1 MKKRLVSPSLLS
13 AVLTTFAVLAGVGS
27 PSFAQTAAQPD
38 AWPQRSV
45 RLVVPFPPG
54 GGTDAVARALGQ
66 KLATRLGQPVV
77 IDNKPGASTIIGT
90 DSVVKAEPDGY
101 TLLVSGSTSYTV
113 NAALR
118 PKLPYDPLKDLAP
131 VAIIAR
137 APLVVVVSAT
147 SPYKDL
153 AGLLAAAK
161 AAPKT
166 INYATFGS
174 GSAPHL
180 VGALI
185 EQAADVRLQDVPYR
199 GSAQAMMG
207 LIGGEIQMAID
218 TVASAAPHVRSGKL
232 RALAI
237 AGNERAR
244 ALPTVPTVQELKLP
258 DAAFDG
264 WYAVAAPARTPAP
277 IVDKLLKEV
286 EAALRDPQ
294 LQEQIRAQGM
304 EPVFIG
310 PKAMHAAMDN
320 EIGRYRALAHRAKI
334 VVD

>member
-1 MKKRLVSPSLLS
+1 MKKRLVRASLLS
-13 AVLTTFAVLAGVGS
+13 VALAALAGIGS
-27 PSFAQTAAQPD
+27 PSFAQTPAQPD

-66 KLATRLGQPVV
+66 KLSTRLGQPVV
-77 IDNKPGASTIIGT
+77 VDNKPGASTIIGT

-199 GSAQAMMG
+199 GSAQAMMS

-264 WYAVAAPARTPAP
+264 WYAVAAPARRPAP

>member
-1 MKKRLVSPSLLS
+1 MNRLVRVSLLS
-13 AVLTTFAVLAGVGS
+13 AAAAAALLASVGN
-27 PSFAQTAAQPD
+27 PAWAQAAAPQQPE
-38 AWPQRSV
+38 AWPQRPV

-77 IDNKPGASTIIGT
+77 VDNKPGASTIIGT
-90 DSVVKAEPDGY
+90 ESVVKAEPDGY

-131 VAIIAR
+131 VAIVAR
-137 APLVVVVSAT
+137 APLVVVVNAN

-153 AGLLAAAK
+153 AALLAAAK

-180 VGALI
+180 VGALL

-207 LIGGEIQMAID
+207 LIGGEIQMAVD

-244 ALPTVPTVQELKLP
+244 ALPSVPTVQELKLP

-264 WYAVAAPARTPAP
+264 WYAVAAPVRTPAP
-277 IVDKLLKEV
+277 VVDRLLKDV
-286 EAALRDPQ
+286 EAALRDPH

-320 EIGRYRALAHRAKI
+320 EIGRYRALVHRAKI

>member
-1 MKKRLVSPSLLS
+1 MKSLFRVSLLS
-13 AVLTTFAVLAGVGS
+13 AALAALACTTTLS
-27 PSFAQTAAQPD
+27 QAQTAVHAD
-38 AWPQRSV
+38 AWPQRAV

-66 KLATRLGQPVV
+66 TLATRLGKPVV

-118 PKLPYDPLKDLAP
+118 HKLPYDPLKDLAP
-131 VAIIAR
+131 AAIVAR
-137 APLVVVVSAT
+137 APLVVVVNAT

-153 AGLLAAAK
+153 ASLLAAAK

-166 INYATFGS
+166 VNYATFGA

-180 VGALI
+180 VGALL
-185 EQAADVRLQDVPYR
+185 EQAAGVRLQDVPYR

-244 ALPTVPTVQELKLP
+244 ALPAVPTVRELKLP
-258 DAAFDG
+258 EAAFDG

-277 IVDKLLKEV
+277 IMEKLVKEV
-286 EAALRDPQ
+286 EAAMRDTQ

-304 EPVFIG
+304 EPVFVG
-310 PKAMHAAMDN
+310 PKAMHAAMED
-320 EIGRYRALAHRAKI
+320 EIGRYRALAHRAQI
-334 VVD
+334 VVE

>member
-1 MKKRLVSPSLLS
+1 MKRRTSLTFLLAACGALASTAGS
-13 AVLTTFAVLAGVGS
+13 AQQPTSADN
-27 PSFAQTAAQPD
+27 AAA
-38 AWPQRSV
+38 AWPQRPI

-54 GGTDAVARALGQ
+54 GGTDAVARALAQ
-66 KLATRLGQPVV
+66 KLAARLSSPVV
-77 IDNKPGASTIIGT
+77 VDNKPGAATIIGT
-90 DSVVKAEPDGY
+90 ESVVKADPDGY

-131 VAIIAR
+131 VAIVAK
-137 APLVVVVSAT
+137 APLVIVVNAS
-147 SPYKDL
+147 SPHKDL
-153 AGLLAAAK
+153 ASLLAAAK

-180 VGALI
+180 VGALL
-185 EQAADVRLQDVPYR
+185 EQTTGVRLQDVPYR

-207 LIGGEIQMAID
+207 LIGGEIQLAID
-218 TVASAAPHVRSGKL
+218 TVASAGPHVRSGKL

-237 AGNERAR
+237 AGNDRSR

-264 WYAVAAPARTPAP
+264 WYAISAPARTPAA
-277 IVDKLLKEV
+277 ILAKLQKEV
-286 EAALRDPQ
+286 EASMRDAG
-294 LQEQIRAQGM
+294 LQEQVRNQGM

-310 PKAMHAAMDN
+310 PKPMAAAMED
-320 EIGRYRALAHRAKI
+320 EIGRYRALAHRAQI
-334 VVD
+334 AVE

>member
-1 MKKRLVSPSLLS
+1 MKHLVRASLLS
-13 AVLTTFAVLAGVGS
+13 AALAALAS
-27 PSFAQTAAQPD
+27 ASSLSTAQTAAPPE
-38 AWPQRSV
+38 AWPQRPV
-45 RLVVPFPPG
+45 RVVVPFPPG

-66 KLATRLGQPVV
+66 KLSARLGQPVV
-77 IDNKPGASTIIGT
+77 TDNKPGASTIIGT
-90 DSVVKAEPDGY
+90 EAVVKAEPDGH

-118 PKLPYDPLKDLAP
+118 HKLPYDPLKDLAP
-131 VAIIAR
+131 VAIVAR
-137 APLVVVVSAT
+137 APLVIVVNANA
-147 SPYKDL
+147 PYKDL
-153 AGLLAAAK
+153 AALLAAAK
-161 AAPKT
+161 AAPRT

-180 VGALI
+180 VGALL
-185 EQAADVRLQDVPYR
+185 EQAANVRFQDVPYR

-237 AGNERAR
+237 AGHERAR
-244 ALPTVPTVQELKLP
+244 ALPGVLTVVEQKLP

-264 WYAVAAPARTPAP
+264 WYAIAAPARTPTP
-277 IVDKLLKEV
+277 VVDRLIREV
-286 EAALRDPQ
+286 EAAMRDPQ

-304 EPVFIG
+304 EPVFVG

-320 EIGRYRALAHRAKI
+320 EIGRYRALAHRAQI

>member
-1 MKKRLVSPSLLS
+1 MKRLVRASLLS
-13 AVLTTFAVLAGVGS
+13 VALAAFASACIPAL
-27 PSFAQTAAQPD
+27 AQTASPTE
-38 AWPQRSV
+38 AWPQRAL

-66 KLATRLGQPVV
+66 TLSARLGKPVV
-77 IDNKPGASTIIGT
+77 VDNKPGASTIIGT

-131 VAIIAR
+131 IAIVAR
-137 APLVVVVSAT
+137 APLVVVVRAD
-147 SPYKDL
+147 SPHKDL
-153 AGLLAAAK
+153 ASLLAAAK
-161 AAPKT
+161 AGPKT
-166 INYATFGS
+166 VNYATFGS

-180 VGALI
+180 VGALL
-185 EQAADVRLQDVPYR
+185 EQAASVRLQDVPYR

-207 LIGGEIQMAID
+207 LIGGEIQMAVD
-218 TVASAAPHVRSGKL
+218 TVASAAPHVQSGKL

-244 ALPTVPTVQELKLP
+244 ALPTVPTVRELRLP

-277 IVDKLLKEV
+277 VVDKLVKAV
-286 EAALRDPQ
+286 EAALRDPR

-304 EPVFIG
+304 EPVLLG
-310 PKAMHAAMDN
+310 PKAMHAAMED
-320 EIGRYRALAHRAKI
+320 EIGRYRALAHRAQI
-334 VVD
+334 VVE

>member
-1 MKKRLVSPSLLS
+1 MKKRLVRASLLS
-13 AVLTTFAVLAGVGS
+13 VALAVLAGVGS
-27 PSFAQTAAQPD
+27 PSFAQTAVQPD

-77 IDNKPGASTIIGT
+77 VDNKPGASTIIGT

-218 TVASAAPHVRSGKL
+218 TVASAAPHVRSGTL

-310 PKAMHAAMDN
+310 PKAMHTAMDN

>member
-1 MKKRLVSPSLLS
+1 MKRRASLTLLLATCGALAAMASSAQQPSS
-13 AVLTTFAVLAGVGS
+13 AD
-27 PSFAQTAAQPD
+27 TAST
-38 AWPQRSV
+38 AWPQRPI

-54 GGTDAVARALGQ
+54 GGTDAVARALAQ
-66 KLATRLGQPVV
+66 KLATRLGSPVV
-77 IDNKPGASTIIGT
+77 VDNKPGASTIIGT
-90 DSVVKAEPDGY
+90 ESVVKADPDGY

-118 PKLPYDPLKDLAP
+118 PKLPYDPIKDLAP
-131 VAIIAR
+131 VAIVAK
-137 APLVVVVSAT
+137 APLVIVVNAS
-147 SPYKDL
+147 SPHKDL
-153 AGLLAAAK
+153 ASLLAAAK

-180 VGALI
+180 VGSLL
-185 EQAADVRLQDVPYR
+185 EQTTGVRLQDVPYR

-207 LIGGEIQMAID
+207 LMGGEIQMAID
-218 TVASAAPHVRSGKL
+218 TVASAAQHVRAGKL

-244 ALPTVPTVQELKLP
+244 ALPDVPTVKELKLA

-264 WYAVAAPARTPAP
+264 WYAISAPARTPAS
-277 IVDKLLKEV
+277 IVAKLLKEV
-286 EAALRDPQ
+286 DGAMRAPQ

-310 PKAMHAAMDN
+310 PKPMHAAMED
-320 EIGRYRALAHRAKI
+320 EIGRYRALAWRAKI
-334 VVD
+334 VVE

>member
-1 MKKRLVSPSLLS
+1 MKRLVRSSLLLAALGALACAS
-13 AVLTTFAVLAGVGS
+13 ALS
-27 PSFAQTAAQPD
+27 HAQTAAPAD
-38 AWPQRSV
+38 AWPQRPV
-45 RLVVPFPPG
+45 RVVVPFPPG
-54 GGTDAVARALGQ
+54 GGTDAVARALSQ
-66 KLATRLGQPVV
+66 TLAKRLGKPVIV
-77 IDNKPGASTIIGT
+77 DNKPGASTIIGT
-90 DSVVKAEPDGY
+90 ETAVKAEPDGY

-118 PKLPYDPLKDLAP
+118 NKLPYDPLKDLAP

-137 APLVVVVSAT
+137 APLVIVVNGG

-153 AGLLAAAK
+153 ASLLTAAK

-185 EQAADVRLQDVPYR
+185 EQAAGVRLQDVPYR

-207 LIGGEIQMAID
+207 LIGGEIQMAVD

-237 AGNERAR
+237 AGNQRAR
-244 ALPTVPTVQELKLP
+244 ALPSVPTVRELKLP

-277 IVDKLLKEV
+277 IIDKLVKEV
-286 EAALRDPQ
+286 EAALRDTG
-294 LQEQIRAQGM
+294 LQEQIRAQSM
-304 EPVFIG
+304 EPVFVG
-310 PKAMHAAMDN
+310 PKAMHAVMED
-320 EIGRYRALAHRAKI
+320 EIGRYRALAHRAQI

>member
-1 MKKRLVSPSLLS
+1 MKRRASLTLLLATCGALAAMASSAQQPSS
-13 AVLTTFAVLAGVGS
+13 AD
-27 PSFAQTAAQPD
+27 TAST
-38 AWPQRSV
+38 AWPQRPI

-54 GGTDAVARALGQ
+54 GGTDAVARALAQ
-66 KLATRLGQPVV
+66 KLATRLGSPVV
-77 IDNKPGASTIIGT
+77 VDNKPGASTIIGT
-90 DSVVKAEPDGY
+90 ESVVKADPDGY

-118 PKLPYDPLKDLAP
+118 AKLPYDPIKDLAP
-131 VAIIAR
+131 VAIVAK
-137 APLVVVVSAT
+137 APLVIVVNAS
-147 SPYKDL
+147 SPHKDL
-153 AGLLAAAK
+153 ASLLAAAK

-180 VGALI
+180 VGALL
-185 EQAADVRLQDVPYR
+185 EQTTGVRLQDVPYR

-207 LIGGEIQMAID
+207 LIGGEIQLAID
-218 TVASAAPHVRSGKL
+218 TVASAGPHVRSGKL

-237 AGNERAR
+237 AGNDRSR

-264 WYAVAAPARTPAP
+264 WYAIAAPARTPAA
-277 IVDKLLKEV
+277 ILAKLQKEV
-286 EAALRDPQ
+286 DASMRDTG
-294 LQEQIRAQGM
+294 LQEQVRNQGM

-310 PKAMHAAMDN
+310 PKPMAAAMED
-320 EIGRYRALAHRAKI
+320 EIGRYRALAHRAQI
-334 VVD
+334 AVE

>member
-1 MKKRLVSPSLLS
+1 MKRLIRASLLS
-13 AVLTTFAVLAGVGS
+13 VALATLASTVS
-27 PSFAQTAAQPD
+27 LSHAQTAVPTNT
-38 AWPQRSV
+38 WPQRTV
-45 RLVVPFPPG
+45 RIVVPFPPG

-66 KLATRLGQPVV
+66 KLSARLGKPVV
-77 IDNKPGASTIIGT
+77 VDNKPGASTIIGT

-131 VAIIAR
+131 VAIVAR
-137 APLVVVVSAT
+137 APLVIVVSAN

-153 AGLLAAAK
+153 AALLAAAK

-180 VGALI
+180 VGALL
-185 EQAADVRLQDVPYR
+185 EQAADMRLQDVPYR

-207 LIGGEIQMAID
+207 LISGEIQMAID

-244 ALPTVPTVQELKLP
+244 TLPGVPTVQELRLP
-258 DAAFDG
+258 EAAFDG
-264 WYAVAAPARTPAP
+264 WYAVAAPVRTPAP
-277 IVDKLLKEV
+277 IVDKLMKEV
-286 EAALRDPQ
+286 EAAMRDVT

-304 EPVFIG
+304 EPVIVG
-310 PKAMHAAMDN
+310 PKAMHATMED
-320 EIGRYRALAHRAKI
+320 EIGRYRALAHRAQI
-334 VVD
+334 VVE

>member
-1 MKKRLVSPSLLS
+1 MKRLVRASLLS
-13 AVLTTFAVLAGVGS
+13 VALATLASTVS
-27 PSFAQTAAQPD
+27 VSHAQTAAPTD
-38 AWPQRSV
+38 TWPQRTV
-45 RLVVPFPPG
+45 RIVVPFPPG

-66 KLATRLGQPVV
+66 KLSARLGKPVV

-131 VAIIAR
+131 VAIVAR
-137 APLVVVVSAT
+137 APLVIVVST
-147 SPYKDL
+147 NSPYKEMT
-153 AGLLAAAK
+153 ALLAAAK

-180 VGALI
+180 VGALL
-185 EQAADVRLQDVPYR
+185 EQAAGVRLQDVPYR

-207 LIGGEIQMAID
+207 LIGGEIQFAID
-218 TVASAAPHVRSGKL
+218 TVASAAPRVRSGKL

-244 ALPTVPTVQELKLP
+244 ALPNVATVQELKLP
-258 DAAFDG
+258 EAAFDG
-264 WYAVAAPARTPAP
+264 WYAVSAPYRTPTA
-277 IVDKLLKEV
+277 IVGKLGKEV
-286 EAALRDPQ
+286 EAAMRDPH

-304 EPVFIG
+304 EPVFVG
-310 PKAMHAAMDN
+310 PKAMQAAMED
-320 EIGRYRALAHRAKI
+320 EIGHYRARAHRAQI
-334 VVD
+334 VVE

>member
-1 MKKRLVSPSLLS
+1 MKRLVRVSLLS
-13 AVLTTFAVLAGVGS
+13 AALAVLASTSGL
-27 PSFAQTAAQPD
+27 SFAQTAAPAE
-38 AWPQRSV
+38 AWPQRAV

-66 KLATRLGQPVV
+66 KLATRLGKPVV

-118 PKLPYDPLKDLAP
+118 HKLPYDPLKDLTP
-131 VAIIAR
+131 VATIAR
-137 APLVVVVSAT
+137 APLVVVVSAA

-153 AGLLAAAK
+153 ASLLAAAK

-180 VGALI
+180 VGALL
-185 EQAADVRLQDVPYR
+185 EQAAGVRLQDVPYR

-244 ALPTVPTVQELKLP
+244 ALPSVPTVRELKLP

-264 WYAVAAPARTPAP
+264 WYALAAPARTPDA
-277 IVDKLLKEV
+277 IVNRLVKEV
-286 EAALRDPQ
+286 EAAMRDVQ

-304 EPVFIG
+304 EPVFVG
-310 PKAMHAAMDN
+310 PKAMHAAMDD
-320 EIGRYRALAHRAKI
+320 EIGRYRALAHRAQI

>member
-1 MKKRLVSPSLLS
+1 MKRLIHAAALCAALAAFASVCSPSW
-13 AVLTTFAVLAGVGS
+13 
-27 PSFAQTAAQPD
+27 AQATIPD
-38 AWPQRSV
+38 TWPRRPV

-66 KLATRLGQPVV
+66 KLSTRLGQPVI

-90 DSVVKAEPDGY
+90 ESVVKAEPDGY

-118 PKLPYDPLKDLAP
+118 HKLPYDPLKDLAP
-131 VAIIAR
+131 VALIAR
-137 APLVVVVSAT
+137 APLVIVVNAT

-153 AGLLAAAK
+153 GSLLAAAK
-161 AAPKT
+161 AAPKA

-180 VGALI
+180 VGALL

-207 LIGGEIQMAID
+207 LIGGEIQMAVD
-218 TVASAAPHVRSGKL
+218 TVASAATHVRAGKL

-237 AGNERAR
+237 AGNDRAR
-244 ALPTVPTVQELKLP
+244 ALPSVPTVRELKLP

-264 WYAVAAPARTPAP
+264 WYALAAPARTPAP
-277 IVDKLLKEV
+277 VVDKLLKET
-286 EAALRDPQ
+286 EAALRDAH

-304 EPVFIG
+304 EPVFVG
-310 PKAMHAAMDN
+310 PKAMHAAMED

>member
-1 MKKRLVSPSLLS
+1 MKTLVRASLLS
-13 AVLTTFAVLAGVGS
+13 AALAALACASSLSV
-27 PSFAQTAAQPD
+27 AQPAAPAE
-38 AWPQRSV
+38 AWPQRAV

-101 TLLVSGSTSYTV
+101 TLLVSGSSSYTV

-118 PKLPYDPLKDLAP
+118 SKLPFDPLKDLTP
-131 VAIIAR
+131 VATIAR
-137 APLVVVVSAT
+137 APLVLVVSAA

-153 AGLLAAAK
+153 AALLAVAK

-180 VGALI
+180 VGALL
-185 EQAADVRLQDVPYR
+185 EQAAGVRLQDVPYR

-237 AGNERAR
+237 AGNERSR
-244 ALPTVPTVQELKLP
+244 ALPSVPTVTELKLP
-258 DAAFDG
+258 EAAFDG

-277 IVDKLLKEV
+277 VVDKLVKEV
-286 EAALRDPQ
+286 EAAMRDAG
-294 LQEQIRAQGM
+294 LQAQIRAQGM
-304 EPVFIG
+304 EPVFVG
-310 PKAMHAAMDN
+310 PKAMRAAMED
-320 EIGRYRALAHRAKI
+320 EIGRYRALAHRAQI
-334 VVD
+334 VVE

>member
-1 MKKRLVSPSLLS
+1 MKRLVRASLLLATLGALTFSS
-13 AVLTTFAVLAGVGS
+13 ALS
-27 PSFAQTAAQPD
+27 HAQTAAPAD
-38 AWPQRSV
+38 AWPQRPV
-45 RLVVPFPPG
+45 RVVVPFPPG
-54 GGTDAVARALGQ
+54 GGTDAVARALSQ
-66 KLATRLGQPVV
+66 TLAKRLGKPVV
-77 IDNKPGASTIIGT
+77 VDNKPGASTIIGT
-90 DSVVKAEPDGY
+90 ETAVKAEPDGY

-118 PKLPYDPLKDLAP
+118 NKLPYDPLKDLAP

-137 APLVVVVSAT
+137 APLVLVVNAA
-147 SPYKDL
+147 SPYTDL
-153 AGLLAAAK
+153 ASLLATAK

-180 VGALI
+180 VGALL
-185 EQAADVRLQDVPYR
+185 EQAAGVRLQDVPYR

-244 ALPTVPTVQELKLP
+244 ALPSVPTVRELKLP

-277 IVDKLLKEV
+277 IIDKVVKEV
-286 EAALRDPQ
+286 EAALRDTG

-310 PKAMHAAMDN
+310 PKAMHAVMED
-320 EIGRYRALAHRAKI
+320 EIGRYRALAHRAQI
-334 VVD
+334 VVE